1 MTELRFIHHTGD
13 RYTIILPNTQDS
25 NAELLPQPTHI
36 VAASVQDADLEFQP
50 EGFQLEGVIEGE
62 DADRFRWSLFWWMYA
77 EQIIPQLTA
86 IAQRRIDEV
95 YGLWDYLLLFSGEDA
110 GS

>member
-1 MTELRFIHHTGD
+1 MPNYLLRA
-13 RYTIILPNTQDS
+13 RVP
-25 NAELLPQPTHI
+25 NAESWPQPTHI
-36 VAASVQDADLEFQP
+36 VAANVPDADREFSS
-50 EGFQLEGVIEGE
+50 EGFQVEGVIGGEG
-62 DADRFRWSLFWWMYA
+62 ANQLRWSLFWWMYA
-77 EQIIPQLTA
+77 KQILPQLTA